1 MAKARQ
7 QYFADEVTLQ
17 KENRDFAIQPELIE
31 KLESIE
37 AWAQVNVIETV
48 KVNWEALTPDENKAV
63 DVSVPLVEDTLYSTD
78 PDKALSANQWKVLY
92 EYIQNLAS
100 RGRYL
105 SNWNAV
111 TWLPTTNPV
120 DNPYQYRAWDYY
132 VVSNVAAE
140 GGTNYRPN
148 GSSYSRNVASTTVE
162 TEVVKVWD
170 YYTYDWQ
177 HWLLLVNT
185 AREIAIDSSLSTTST
200 NPVENRVI
208 TNALNTKQNNITDLE
223 TIRSW
228 AALWATALQPWDS
241 LSELTWTSDDITQ
254 WTTNLFMTTAE
265 RSKLSNQSWVNTW
278 DETQTTIKNKLWQAS
293 TSTDG
298 YLTSTDWNTFNN
310 KQWAISD
317 LETIRSNA
325 SAWKNASDTIAT
337 YWDVVTHDANE
348 FATAS
353 QGWKADTALQPWDN
367 VSTLTNDAW
376 YVTDA
381 YHDNTKQD
389 KLIAWANIQI
399 AADWKTISA
408 TDTTYVAWDFDIKDL
423 ADSTGL
429 RTEWSWKQD
438 ELIAWTNIQIA
449 ADWKTISAT
458 DTTYTAWPGISIS
471 NNNVISN
478 TQTSA
483 EWWNIQGTLSNQ
495 TDLQS
500 ALDDKQD
507 TLTAWANIQ
516 IAQDG
521 TISATDTTYTAG
533 TWIDITNWVISNTQ
547 TSAEW
552 WNITWTL
559 SNQTDLQSAL
569 DAKQDDLIA
578 WANIQ
583 ITGNTISATDTTYTA
598 SDFDI
603 KDLADSTGKRASW
616 DAKQNAISD
625 LATIR
630 SNASTAIQPNDN
642 VSELTNDAGYITSAD
657 IPALDTAMSSTSTN
671 GVQNK
676 VIKDYVDTQVQ
687 EATSGAVSDT
697 AYWASWDWITG
708 IAPSKNAVYDKIS
721 AMDTTIAWK
730 QNTISDLAT
739 IRTGAWKWATA
750 VQPWDNISTLNNDSG
765 FITKAV
771 NDLTNYYTKNETYTK
786 AEVADY
792 VANFAWFK
800 VVAQLPTT
808 DIKTTIIYLL
818 WPVGTWADKYEEY
831 IYSNNAWVKIWETS
845 VDLTNYFNTS
855 TDNSDSITQGSTN
868 LFLTSAERTKLS
880 NTSGTN
886 TWDET
891 KATIQSKLG
900 AATSSNDWYLTSAD
914 WTKFN
919 NKQNALSTSNAW
931 ENIKISNWV
940 ISANNVFIITEDDVT
955 VSTSED
961 YGVAP
966 YSTSYKYTNI
976 DISAN
981 AGIEWREWAIYTFV
995 VDTEMVVASAYRN
1008 VRVRIWT
1015 WDYIPVMW
1023 TTAALGGNSYFIKTA
1038 IRQFQYTTKYEA
1050 GWALHVFTDSNTTY
1064 KAMTE
1069 AQATAWT
1076 STSALTISPAILKW
1090 AIQTHAVN
1098 DTAYA
1103 SSWNWV
1109 TNVAPSKNAVYDKIS
1124 AMDTTISSKA
1134 NASDVNTKTFTITWT
1149 SDYTNATSAV
1159 QWYLDGKTPI
1169 IAYKDA
1175 ELYDAIPEY
1184 FYLRDASIV
1193 SEASL
1198 ERYGLLFVS
1207 PTDKYDYPWQYR
1219 QLVIG
1224 ATVRGGSIRDIT
1236 GIAVTTENYYTAG
1249 TWISISNWVISST
1262 VDWWNTKTFY
1272 LASTSDTTTAQ
1283 AAFDWTKAWKNAIII
1298 SWWTDWYEEFI
1309 YSRDLNWKLTYCS
1322 NSINQ
1327 YNSWWTS
1334 SNYVR
1339 TVNLW
1344 YSWTTVS
1351 WVSFDSE
1358 LRGSYLATDIDY
1370 SWYTPLYDWSPATKK
1385 YVDDNAKTYN
1395 AWQWIEILN
1404 WNDYSAMQ
1412 WPAPDWFHVPLNTE
1426 WQAVYDVWTALG
1438 GWSSDWTNFWIAL
1451 KLPFAGFRSNSSAG
1465 VASQGKYG
1473 CYWSSS
1479 HYNATNAYDLS
1490 FTKATLYPQ
1499 NYGYRTLG
1507 YSVRCFKNTP
1517 TIPTSSWTK
1526 LYWTSIE
1533 AGWIFWS
1540 SADWLISLSSDWQ
1553 TWITIADKNL
1563 GATTVWNSGDTV
1575 SESNSGWY
1583 FQWGNNYMFP
1593 FTWSVTTSSTQVDAS
1608 NYWPWNY
1615 YSSSTFI
1622 TWSTNWSSVQND
1634 DLWWWVTWV
1643 VTLENAITNTG
1654 VLSVNGQTGDVTTA
1668 TVMTAAEYSQVSNPI
1683 AGKIYFIKES

>member
-17 KENRDFAIQPELIE
+17 KENRDFAIQPELVE

-105 SNWNAV
+105 SNWNTV

-148 GSSYSRNVASTTVE
+148 GSTYSWGVASTTVE
-162 TEVVKVWD
+162 TETVKVWD

-200 NPVENRVI
+200 NPVENKVI

-228 AALWATALQPWDS
+228 AALWATALQPWAS
-241 LSELTWTSDDITQ
+241 LSELSWTSDNITQ

-293 TSTDG
+293 ASTDG

-337 YWDVVTHDANE
+337 YGDVVTHDADE

-353 QGWKADTALQPWDN
+353 QWAKADTALQNGDN
-367 VSTLTNDAW
+367 VSELVNDAW
-376 YVTDA
+376 YITDA
-381 YHDNTKQD
+381 YHDDTKQD

-399 AADWKTISA
+399 AADWKTISS

-423 ADSTGL
+423 ADSTWL

-438 ELIAWTNIQIA
+438 ELIAWANIQIA

-458 DTTYTAWPGISIS
+458 DTKYTAWPGISIS

-495 TDLQS
+495 TDLQL

-521 TISATDTTYTAG
+521 TISATDTKYTAW
-533 TWIDITNWVISNTQ
+533 TWISIDANNVISNTQ

-559 SNQTDLQSAL
+559 SDQTDLQTAL

-583 ITGNTISATDTTYTA
+583 IAADWKTISATDTQYVA

-657 IPALDTAMSSTSTN
+657 IPTLDTAMSDSSTN

-676 VIKDYVDTQVQ
+676 VIKSYVDTQVQ

-697 AYWASWDWITG
+697 AYWTSWNWITG

-730 QNTISDLAT
+730 QATISDLST
-739 IRTGAWKWATA
+739 IRAGAWKWATA
-750 VQPWDNISTLNNDSG
+750 VQPWDNVSTLTNDAG

-771 NDLTNYYTKNETYTK
+771 SDLTNYYTKNETYTK
-786 AEVADY
+786 SEVADY

-886 TWDET
+886 TGDET
-891 KATIQSKLG
+891 KTTIQSKLG
-900 AATSSNDWYLTSAD
+900 AATSSNDWYLSSAD
-914 WTKFN
+914 WSKFN
-919 NKQNALSTSNAW
+919 SKADTT
-931 ENIKISNWV
+931 
-940 ISANNVFIITEDDVT
+940 II
-955 VSTSED
+955 
-961 YGVAP
+961 
-966 YSTSYKYTNI
+966 
-976 DISAN
+976 
-981 AGIEWREWAIYTFV
+981 
-995 VDTEMVVASAYRN
+995 
-1008 VRVRIWT
+1008 
-1015 WDYIPVMW
+1015 
-1023 TTAALGGNSYFIKTA
+1023 
-1038 IRQFQYTTKYEA
+1038 
-1050 GWALHVFTDSNTTY
+1050 
-1064 KAMTE
+1064 
-1069 AQATAWT
+1069 
-1076 STSALTISPAILKW
+1076 
-1090 AIQTHAVN
+1090 N

-1103 SSWNWV
+1103 SSWNADTTHAPTKNAVYDKLNAMDTTISGKADATDVNVKYFKLSSTSDTTHAQEAVDWFLAWKIPVLQVGDNDFYYLDRNVPLESINNPTLTFSNQNYESYQYVIIDVSNWTVDSIRTAIQSFVATSWNQTVNWQKTFGTSPIVPSKTSDATNTWTAIATEAQVYKKQDKLATQTAYTSKGTASKVPQITTNSLWQVTWITEVDISYPSQVSDVAYASSWNWV
-1109 TNVAPSKNAVYDKIS
+1109 TGTAPSKNAVYDKIS
-1124 AMDTTISSKA
+1124 AMDTTIAWKQNTLSTQTAYTSK
-1134 NASDVNTKTFTITWT
+1134 WT
-1149 SDYTNATSAV
+1149 STKVPQITTNT
-1159 QWYLDGKTPI
+1159 L
-1169 IAYKDA
+1169 
-1175 ELYDAIPEY
+1175 
-1184 FYLRDASIV
+1184 
-1193 SEASL
+1193 
-1198 ERYGLLFVS
+1198 
-1207 PTDKYDYPWQYR
+1207 WQ
-1219 QLVIG
+1219 V
-1224 ATVRGGSIRDIT
+1224 
-1236 GIAVTTENYYTAG
+1236 
-1249 TWISISNWVISST
+1249 TWIT
-1262 VDWWNTKTFY
+1262 EVDI
-1272 LASTSDTTTAQ
+1272 Q
-1283 AAFDWTKAWKNAIII
+1283 AW
-1298 SWWTDWYEEFI
+1298 E
-1309 YSRDLNWKLTYCS
+1309 
-1322 NSINQ
+1322 
-1327 YNSWWTS
+1327 
-1334 SNYVR
+1334 
-1339 TVNLW
+1339 
-1344 YSWTTVS
+1344 
-1351 WVSFDSE
+1351 
-1358 LRGSYLATDIDY
+1358 
-1370 SWYTPLYDWSPATKK
+1370 
-1385 YVDDNAKTYN
+1385 TYN
-1395 AWQWIEILN
+1395 AWEWIEI

-1412 WPAPDWFHVPLNTE
+1412 WPAPDGFHVPLNTE

-1451 KLPFAGFRSNSSAG
+1451 KLPFAGYRDASSAG
-1465 VASQGKYG
+1465 VYSQGTDG
-1473 CYWSSS
+1473 NYWSSS
-1479 HYNATNAYDLS
+1479 RSDANRAYYLYLYSNAPDPQSFDYRAYG
-1490 FTKATLYPQ
+1490 F
-1499 NYGYRTLG
+1499 
-1507 YSVRCFKNTP
+1507 SVRCFKNSP
-1517 TIPTSSWTK
+1517 TVPTSSWTK

-1533 AGWIFWS
+1533 SWWIFWS
-1540 SADWLISLSSDWQ
+1540 STDWLISLSSDWQ

-1563 GATTVWNSGDTV
+1563 WATTVWNSWDTL
-1575 SESNSGWY
+1575 SEANCGKY
-1583 FQWGNNYMFP
+1583 FQRWNNYGFP
-1593 FTWSVTTSSTQVDAS
+1593 RTWSVTTSWTQVDAS
-1608 NYWPWNY
+1608 SYWPWNY
-1615 YSSSTFI
+1615 YSSDTFI
-1622 TWSTNWSSVQND
+1622 KYNWRWDTTDNWN
-1634 DLWWWVTWV
+1634 LWWWVTWV
-1643 VTLENAITNTG
+1643 VSNAITNTG
-1654 VLSVNGQTGDVTTA
+1654 VLSVNGETGAVNLTIPTISTITVTL
-1668 TVMTAAEYSQVSNPI
+1668 TAAWWSSNEQTVSAIGVTASNTVIVSPAPSDI
-1683 AGKIYFIKES
+1683 ADYADCGVYCSAQGSGTLTFGCDTAPDGDIVVNVLIMS

>member
-17 KENRDFAIQPELIE
+17 KENRDFAIQPELVE

-78 PDKALSANQWKVLY
+78 TDKALSANQWKVLY

-105 SNWNAV
+105 SNWNTV

-132 VVSNVAAE
+132 IVGNVAALWW
-140 GGTNYRPN
+140 TNYKPD
-148 GSSYSRNVASTTVE
+148 GSSYSWGVASTTVE
-162 TEVVKVWD
+162 SETVKVWD
-170 YYTYDWQ
+170 YYTYDWE

-185 AREIAIDSSLSTTST
+185 AREIAVDSSLSTTST
-200 NPVENRVI
+200 NPVENRVV

-228 AALWATALQPWDS
+228 AALWVTALQPWDS
-241 LSELTWTSDDITQ
+241 LSELTWTSDDIAQ

-293 TSTDG
+293 ASTDG

-337 YWDVVTHDANE
+337 YWDIVTHDADE

-353 QGWKADTALQPWDN
+353 QWAKADTALQSGDN
-367 VSTLTNDAW
+367 VSELVNDAW
-376 YVTDA
+376 YITDA
-381 YHDNTKQD
+381 YHDDTKQD
-389 KLIAWANIQI
+389 KLIAWTNIQI

-423 ADSTGL
+423 ADSTWL

-438 ELIAWTNIQIA
+438 ELIAWNNIQIA
-449 ADWKTISAT
+449 ADWKTISST

-495 TDLQS
+495 TDLQD
-500 ALDDKQD
+500 ALNNKQD

-521 TISATDTTYTAG
+521 MISATDTTYTAW
-533 TWIDITNWVISNTQ
+533 TWISIDANNVISNTQ

-578 WANIQ
+578 GANIQ
-583 ITGNTISATDTTYTA
+583 ITGNTISATDTKYVA

-642 VSELTNDAGYITSAD
+642 ISALTNDAGYITSAD
-657 IPALDTAMSSTSTN
+657 IPTLDTAMSSTSTN

-676 VIKDYVDTQVQ
+676 VIKSYVDTQVQ

-697 AYWASWDWITG
+697 AYWTSWNWITG

-721 AMDTTIAWK
+721 AMDTTIAGK
-730 QNTISDLAT
+730 QATISDLST
-739 IRTGAWKWATA
+739 IRAGAWKWATA

-771 NDLTNYYTKNETYTK
+771 SDLTNYYTKNETYTK
-786 AEVADY
+786 SEVADY

-868 LFLTSAERTKLS
+868 LFLTTAERTKLS

-886 TWDET
+886 TGDET
-891 KATIQSKLG
+891 KTTIQSKLG

-914 WTKFN
+914 WSTFN
-919 NKQNALSTSNAW
+919 A
-931 ENIKISNWV
+931 
-940 ISANNVFIITEDDVT
+940 
-955 VSTSED
+955 
-961 YGVAP
+961 
-966 YSTSYKYTNI
+966 
-976 DISAN
+976 
-981 AGIEWREWAIYTFV
+981 
-995 VDTEMVVASAYRN
+995 
-1008 VRVRIWT
+1008 
-1015 WDYIPVMW
+1015 
-1023 TTAALGGNSYFIKTA
+1023 
-1038 IRQFQYTTKYEA
+1038 
-1050 GWALHVFTDSNTTY
+1050 
-1064 KAMTE
+1064 
-1069 AQATAWT
+1069 
-1076 STSALTISPAILKW
+1076 
-1090 AIQTHAVN
+1090 
-1098 DTAYA
+1098 
-1103 SSWNWV
+1103 
-1109 TNVAPSKNAVYDKIS
+1109 
-1124 AMDTTISSKA
+1124 KA
-1134 NASDVNTKTFTITWT
+1134 NTSDVNTKTFTI
-1149 SDYTNATSAV
+1149 
-1159 QWYLDGKTPI
+1159 I
-1169 IAYKDA
+1169 
-1175 ELYDAIPEY
+1175 
-1184 FYLRDASIV
+1184 
-1193 SEASL
+1193 
-1198 ERYGLLFVS
+1198 
-1207 PTDKYDYPWQYR
+1207 
-1219 QLVIG
+1219 
-1224 ATVRGGSIRDIT
+1224 
-1236 GIAVTTENYYTAG
+1236 
-1249 TWISISNWVISST
+1249 
-1262 VDWWNTKTFY
+1262 
-1272 LASTSDTTTAQ
+1272 
-1283 AAFDWTKAWKNAIII
+1283 
-1298 SWWTDWYEEFI
+1298 
-1309 YSRDLNWKLTYCS
+1309 
-1322 NSINQ
+1322 
-1327 YNSWWTS
+1327 
-1334 SNYVR
+1334 
-1339 TVNLW
+1339 
-1344 YSWTTVS
+1344 
-1351 WVSFDSE
+1351 
-1358 LRGSYLATDIDY
+1358 
-1370 SWYTPLYDWSPATKK
+1370 
-1385 YVDDNAKTYN
+1385 
-1395 AWQWIEILN
+1395 
-1404 WNDYSAMQ
+1404 
-1412 WPAPDWFHVPLNTE
+1412 
-1426 WQAVYDVWTALG
+1426 
-1438 GWSSDWTNFWIAL
+1438 
-1451 KLPFAGFRSNSSAG
+1451 
-1465 VASQGKYG
+1465 
-1473 CYWSSS
+1473 
-1479 HYNATNAYDLS
+1479 
-1490 FTKATLYPQ
+1490 
-1499 NYGYRTLG
+1499 
-1507 YSVRCFKNTP
+1507 
-1517 TIPTSSWTK
+1517 
-1526 LYWTSIE
+1526 
-1533 AGWIFWS
+1533 
-1540 SADWLISLSSDWQ
+1540 
-1553 TWITIADKNL
+1553 
-1563 GATTVWNSGDTV
+1563 
-1575 SESNSGWY
+1575 
-1583 FQWGNNYMFP
+1583 
-1593 FTWSVTTSSTQVDAS
+1593 
-1608 NYWPWNY
+1608 
-1615 YSSSTFI
+1615 
-1622 TWSTNWSSVQND
+1622 
-1634 DLWWWVTWV
+1634 
-1643 VTLENAITNTG
+1643 
-1654 VLSVNGQTGDVTTA
+1654 
-1668 TVMTAAEYSQVSNPI
+1668 
-1683 AGKIYFIKES
+1683 